1 MKKTIL
7 YLSLAAL
14 VLTGCAKSPKSGK
27 NDANKRYLEA
37 WIEVFHPEAVR
48 TTLGAYVLEDKPGQ
62 GAAAGTSENNPFVRV
77 NYTVRSLDGTVQ
89 GTTDKILSQQL
100 GNYEKNESKN
110 PYYGPVVWTRGT
122 SGQVAGVEEA
132 LSTMKVGG
140 RRTVVI
146 PGWLLGLNSS
156 TGAPIL
162 YDTAQ
167 EYEDNV
173 TGSTHLIYEMEL
185 AEVISDMKQWQ
196 IDSVGRYLAANY
208 PGMTAKDSVKLGFYY
223 IQTGVP
229 SSTESFKSDTT
240 IYINYIGRRL
250 DGSVFD
256 TSIADTAKFYGIY
269 SASRTYGPCSIDW
282 YNTDESYKDITMT
295 TAGASSASSV
305 ISGFSFGLDQM
316 HPHEKGTAVF
326 LSNWGYGASG
336 SGSAIPAY
344 SPLRF
349 DFEVVDKPA
358 S

>member
-14 VLTGCAKSPKSGK
+14 VLAGCAKSPRKGK
-27 NDANKRYLEA
+27 NEDSKRYLES
-37 WIEVFHPEAVR
+37 WIQVFHPEAVR
-48 TTLGAYVLEDKPGQ
+48 TNLGAYVLEDVPGT
-62 GAAAGTSENNPFVRV
+62 GASAGTSETNPFVRV
-77 NYTVRSLDGTVQ
+77 NYTVRTLDGTVQ
-89 GTTDKILSQQL
+89 GTTDKALAQRL
-100 GNYEKNESKN
+100 GTYQKNESKN
-110 PYYGPVVWTRGT
+110 PYYGPVVWTRGK
-122 SGQVAGVEEA
+122 SGQTAGVEEA
-132 LSTMKVGG
+132 LASMKVGG
-140 RRTVVI
+140 RHTVVI

-156 TGAPIL
+156 SGAPIL

-173 TGSTHLIYEMEL
+173 TGSTPLIYEMEL
-185 AEVISDMKQWQ
+185 AEVIPDMQQWQ
-196 IDSVGRYLAANY
+196 IDSAGRYLAANF

-223 IQTGVP
+223 IQTGAP
-229 SSTESFKSDTT
+229 SSTEAFKSDTT

-250 DGSVFD
+250 DGQVFD

-282 YNTDESYKDITMT
+282 YATDENYTAITMT
-295 TAGASSASSV
+295 TPGASSGSSV

-326 LSNWGYGASG
+326 LSNWGYGANG
-336 SGSAIPAY
+336 SGYAIPAY

-349 DFEVVDKPA
+349 DFEVVDKPK